1 MDSAWTAV
9 IGSIAGGVLVGIP
22 ALTGAYWT
30 KGNQRAQLEAQ
41 VEQVRLQIKAQ
52 ALEQRREPRSRHYAE
67 FVNGIDVL
75 LEYLHDHWLGT
86 RMPADVDELAAVHEE
101 VRRQERDLHRV
112 WSRVAVEGTVSVA
125 NAGADALNA
134 MGEITKCLGRDLRG
148 RRADPPEDV
157 TPRLT
162 RRQLWGTVDEEQA
175 AFITAARRSL
185 QDDGV
190 RRIRRPLQTERQ
202 SDQE

>member
-1 MDSAWTAV
+1 MDSAWPAV
-9 IGSIAGGVLVGIP
+9 IGSITGGVLVGIP
-22 ALTGAYWT
+22 ALIGAHWT
-30 KGNQRAQLEAQ
+30 KQSQKAQLEAQ

-75 LEYLHDHWLGT
+75 QEYLHDHWLGT
-86 RMPADVDELAAVHEE
+86 RMPADADELASVREE
-101 VRRQERDLHRV
+101 VRRQERELHRI

-134 MGEITKCLGRDLRG
+134 IGEITKCLGRDLRG

-162 RRQLWGTVDEEQA
+162 RRQLWEAVDEEQA
-175 AFITAARRSL
+175 TFITAARRSL

-190 RRIRRPLQTERQ
+190 RRIRRTPQTERQ
-202 SDQE
+202 PDEH